1 MSGKKIKKDN
11 ASYNNTLYN
20 GFYFVPN
27 HTHKEV
33 LLHFQLCKNA
43 TKRTSLDVLRADCI
57 DSLLSF
63 GFW

>member
-43 TKRTSLDVLRADCI
+43 TKRTSLDVLRADCSY
-57 DSLLSF
+57 SLLSF

>member
-1 MSGKKIKKDN
+1 MSGKKIKKDY
-11 ASYNNTLYN
+11 ASYNNTPYN

-27 HTHKEV
+27 HRNNEV

-43 TKRTSLDVLRADCI
+43 TERTSLDVLRTDCI